1 MDKRNSINAT
11 EYYFDKASKIKGNKS
26 GSHYHSLL
34 EIYYMKKGSC
44 NYFIDDKS
52 YRVEAG
58 DLVFIPS
65 GIIHKTIYE
74 VDFHDRWL
82 INCSFDFIP
91 DSVKGVIK
99 NLPHFF
105 KKSAVTAQCEKVMEK
120 INEEYLRNDEYSL
133 DALKGL
139 TSELVFLLVRNAE
152 NQEEETS
159 GSKFIEKAVKYI
171 QENYSQE
178 VTLSEVAEIL
188 SVSPE
193 HLSRTFKRETGFK
206 FSEYLTLFRL
216 QKAEYMLKNEPG
228 RSIQAVAF
236 ACGFNDSNYFSYKY
250 KKQYG
255 IPPKKIKKSKK
266 FEKIVD
272 NGFF

>member
-1 MDKRNSINAT
+1 MDKKSYIDSN
-11 EYYFDKASKIKGNKS
+11 EYYFQQASKLKGNKS
-26 GSHYHSLL
+26 GSHYHPLF

-52 YRVEAG
+52 YRVETG

-65 GIIHKTIYE
+65 GIIHKTTYDIEY
-74 VDFHDRWL
+74 HDRWL
-82 INCSFDFIP
+82 INCSDEFIP
-91 DSVKGVIK
+91 NSVKKVIK

-105 KKSAVTAQCEKVMEK
+105 KKSSVTSQCEKVMDK
-120 INEEYLRNDEYSL
+120 ISEEYLRNDEYSL

-139 TSELVFLLVRNAE
+139 TSELIFLLVRNANE
-152 NQEEETS
+152 QEDETS
-159 GSKFIEKAVKYI
+159 GSEFIEKAVKYI
-171 QENYSQE
+171 QKNYSQE
-178 VTLSEVAEIL
+178 ISLSQVAEKL

-216 QKAEYMLKNEPG
+216 QKAEFMLKNEPG
-228 RSIQAVAF
+228 MSVHSVAF

-255 IPPKKIKKSKK
+255 VPPKKLKKLKK
-266 FEKIVD
+266 I
-272 NGFF
+272 

>member
-1 MDKRNSINAT
+1 MADKSFVDSS

-26 GSHYHSLL
+26 SSHYHSLL

-52 YRVEAG
+52 YRVETG

-65 GIIHKTIYE
+65 GIIHKTNYD

-82 INCSFDFIP
+82 INCSGDFLP
-91 DSVKGVIK
+91 DSVKKAIK

-105 KKSAVTAQCEKVMEK
+105 KKSGITAQCEKVMER
-120 INEEYLRNDEYSL
+120 ISEEYQKNDEYSL
-133 DALKGL
+133 DALKCL
-139 TSELVFLLVRNAE
+139 TGELIFLLVRNAD
-152 NQEEETS
+152 QEEETV
-159 GSKFIEKAVKYI
+159 GSEFIGKAIKYI
-171 QENYSQE
+171 QENFSQE
-178 VTLSEVAEIL
+178 ITLSQVAELL
-188 SVSPE
+188 SVSAE
-193 HLSRTFKRETGFK
+193 HLSRTFKRETGFN

-228 RSIQAVAF
+228 RSVHAVAF

-255 IPPKKIKKSKK
+255 VSPKKVKKLKK
-266 FEKIVD
+266 L
-272 NGFF
+272 

>member
-1 MDKRNSINAT
+1 MERKTVINSS

-26 GSHYHSLL
+26 SSHYHPLL

-52 YRVEAG
+52 YRVETG

-65 GIIHKTIYE
+65 GIIHKTTYDIE
-74 VDFHDRWL
+74 HHDRWL
-82 INCSFDFIP
+82 INCSLDFIP
-91 DSVKGVIK
+91 ESVKKVIRS
-99 NLPHFF
+99 LPHFF
-105 KKSAVTAQCEKVMEK
+105 KKSSITTQCEKVMEK
-120 INEEYLRNDEYSL
+120 ISEEYLRNDEYSL

-139 TSELVFLLVRNAE
+139 TSELIFLIVRNASA
-152 NQEEETS
+152 QEEETS
-159 GSKFIEKAVKYI
+159 GSEFIEKAVKYI
-171 QENYSQE
+171 QNNYSQE
-178 VTLSEVAEIL
+178 ITLSQVAENL

-193 HLSRTFKRETGFK
+193 HLSRTFKRETGFN

-216 QKAEYMLKNEPG
+216 QKAEFMLKNEPG
-228 RSIQAVAF
+228 RSVHAVAF

-255 IPPKKIKKSKK
+255 IPPKKVKNLKNDKK
-266 FEKIVD
+266 
-272 NGFF
+272 

>member
-1 MDKRNSINAT
+1 MDRKTVINAS

-26 GSHYHSLL
+26 SSHYHSLL

-52 YRVEAG
+52 YRVETG

-65 GIIHKTIYE
+65 GIIHKTTYDIDY
-74 VDFHDRWL
+74 HDRWL
-82 INCSFDFIP
+82 INCSGDFIP
-91 DSVKGVIK
+91 DSVRKTILT
-99 NLPHFF
+99 LPHFF
-105 KKSAVTAQCEKVMEK
+105 KKSGVTAQCEKVMEK
-120 INEEYLRNDEYSL
+120 ISEEYLRNDEYSL

-139 TSELVFLLVRNAE
+139 TSELIFLLVRNAKT
-152 NQEEETS
+152 QDETPS
-159 GSKFIEKAVKYI
+159 GSKFIESAVKYI

-178 VTLSEVAEIL
+178 ITLSQVAQNL

-193 HLSRTFKRETGFK
+193 HLSRTFKRETGFN

-228 RSIQAVAF
+228 RSVHAVAF

-255 IPPKKIKKSKK
+255 VSPKKVKKLKK
-266 FEKIVD
+266 I
-272 NGFF
+272 